1 MSAPSPAPA
10 PAPVSGAGDRPPANT
25 TRSCLECWHHLSG
38 YDEVS
43 AVTYQPTHV
52 DHRQVLGFV
61 HLECSE
67 RARDRFVG
75 QGRLDRL
82 TLRVVALV

>member
-1 MSAPSPAPA
+1 
-10 PAPVSGAGDRPPANT
+10 
-25 TRSCLECWHHLSG
+25 LSG